1 MADKKK
7 PNACTTTQ
15 KGYGEHNRT
24 VGLKKDYKVTGKV
37 DNKKSSK

>member
-7 PNACTTTQ
+7 SNACTTTQ
-15 KGYGEHNRT
+15 KGYGENNRT

-37 DNKKSSK
+37 DNKKASK